1 MAVTAQQIKE
11 LRDSTSVSMMEC
23 KNALVET
30 DGDIDM
36 AIEVLRKK
44 GISKAAKRADNAT
57 HEGKI
62 KITTEGNT
70 AYIVSV
76 ACETDFVSRNEM
88 FDGMLNEFIGFL
100 KISSSETEAL
110 TKAATLGTEYTLKIG
125 ENMRILKLT
134 KVTGDMIGVYIHSNS
149 KVAAIV
155 IGKAGTDAEKIKQV
169 AMHVVASQPL
179 VVSPNDIDTTLVA
192 KEQEIQLELMKN
204 DPKNA
209 GKPTEILEKIIGG
222 KMAKFREENALLTQP
237 FVMNPDQKVQ
247 DFIGADAIISFE
259 RFAI

>member
-1 MAVTAQQIKE
+1 MAVTAAQIKE
-11 LRDSTSVSMMEC
+11 LRDSTGVSMMEC

-30 DGDIDM
+30 DGDIDA

-44 GISKAAKRADNAT
+44 GIAKSSKRADNAT

-62 KITTEGNT
+62 KIITEGDV
-70 AYIVSV
+70 AYVVSV

-88 FDGMLNEFIGFL
+88 FDEMLNRFV
-100 KISSSETEAL
+100 EAL
-110 TKAATLGTEYTLKIG
+110 KASGSDAEALEKAESIKTEYTLKIG
-125 ENMRILKLT
+125 ENMRVLKLT
-134 KVTGDMIGVYIHSNS
+134 KVTGEVLGNYIHSNN
-149 KVAAIV
+149 KVAALV
-155 IGKAGTDAEKIKQV
+155 IAKSGTDAEKLKQV

-179 VVSPNDIDTTLVA
+179 VVSPNDIDANVVA
-192 KEQEIQLELMKN
+192 KEKEIQLELMKN

-209 GKPTEILEKIIGG
+209 GKPTEILEKIIDG
-222 KMAKFREENALLTQP
+222 KMTKFREENALLTQP

-247 DFIGADAIISFE
+247 DFIGANSIVSFE

>member
-1 MAVTAQQIKE
+1 
-11 LRDSTSVSMMEC
+11 MMEC
-23 KNALVET
+23 KNALEEAN
-30 DGDIDM
+30 GDIDM
-36 AIEVLRKK
+36 AIEILRKK
-44 GISKAAKRADNAT
+44 GIAKSSKRADNAT

-62 KITTEGNT
+62 KIVTEGNT

-76 ACETDFVSRNEM
+76 ACESDFVSRNDT
-88 FDGMLNEFIGFL
+88 FDGMLNQFLGFL
-100 KISSSETEAL
+100 KTGTDAEAL
-110 TKAATLGTEYTLKIG
+110 ANAENLKNEYTLKIG

-134 KVTGDMIGVYIHSNS
+134 KVTGEVLGSYIHSNS
-149 KVAAIV
+149 KVAALV
-155 IGKAGTDAEKIKQV
+155 IAKAGTDAEKLKQV

-179 VVSPNDIDTTLVA
+179 VVSPSDIDATLVA

-222 KMAKFREENALLTQP
+222 KMTKFREENALLTQP
-237 FVMNPDQKVQ
+237 FVMNPDEKVQ
-247 DFIGADAIISFE
+247 DFIGANAIVSFE